1 MSPISSESGA
11 PVRGLPGLLVT
22 CAAVGL
28 VAPCAPAQAQN
39 ASAEAGVQLEE
50 IIVTAQKREENPKDV
65 PVTMAVFS
73 GADIE
78 QQGLTNITDY
88 AKFVPGLIYNG
99 EGLGGERSGPDIVI
113 RGIAN
118 SRLGDFETNI
128 ATATTGFAYGEVPAY
143 ALNPE
148 LIDVQRVEV
157 LEGPQGTLYGAA
169 AMGGLVKVVPNAPQ
183 FDTFSAKLSGGLSV
197 LNSGWGANNNG
208 FESAA
213 VVNIPLSDVLAA
225 RFSFHESQ
233 DPGYINIH
241 LLTGNPKDVYG
252 PNVLTGFNSEQA
264 QTYGYGEYL
273 KDVNKS
279 TAAGGRVAL
288 RFKPNDQFDATAAF
302 MYDAKSTDSQPF
314 YEPVVSQGSG
324 SPLLAS
330 QFQLQ
335 PENTNYSL
343 ASLEMSYDF
352 GFATL
357 HAITGWTDRSYSNNT
372 DFAGITYGALGGN
385 GIVPLPTPAP
395 LTFNVDTRLLSQELR
410 LQGDKKDLLW
420 SGSAIDWT
428 VGGFFQKE
436 ERDAFG
442 NVTVGPA
449 WLDEA
454 VAPLTAPNS
463 GTDTVWSGEYAS
475 TYTDRAFFGDVTLN
489 ITPALALAGGLRYS
503 NQSVSSTRIDFSDY
517 FASATPTGNTV
528 IHEPVKESK
537 TVPRATLTY
546 AITKEINAYATYSEG
561 FRIGGDNPTGN
572 YNTPGCAAAL
582 KIFGISAASTAK
594 FKSDGLK
601 NYEVGIKT
609 DLDDGR
615 IIANISGFR
624 EDWTD
629 LQSTIFLD
637 QVVSGCGASFVSNAG
652 VARIYG
658 AEGELRAAV
667 TNHLQVRLTGQ
678 YADGKI
684 VSVVKGST
692 GQVGAPL
699 QSAPK
704 TQVTAGV
711 AYSIIPHAQW
721 SATARADFAYVGARN
736 FNNTNTPIDPN
747 YLLPGYGELNL
758 RFSAEHDNWE
768 YTTYVNN
775 LTNTIPELGVYEA
788 SGGPGN
794 YAGAFAPGT
803 QRFITTSAPRTFGF
817 KIVKSF

>member
-1 MSPISSESGA
+1 MSSISSENG
-11 PVRGLPGLLVT
+11 PLVRGLPGWLLT
-22 CAAVGL
+22 CVACGL
-28 VAPCAPAQAQN
+28 LTPHVPARAQN
-39 ASAEAGVQLEE
+39 AGAEGGQLEE

-73 GADIE
+73 GADLE
-78 QQGLTNITDY
+78 QQGLQDLADY
-88 AKFVPGLIYNG
+88 AKFVPGLVYNG

-143 ALNPE
+143 ALDPE
-148 LIDVQRVEV
+148 LIDTQRVEV

-183 FDTFSAKLSGGLSV
+183 FTDFTVKLSGGLSV
-197 LNSGWGANNNG
+197 TNSGWGANNTG
-208 FESAA
+208 YSTAL
-213 VVNIPLSDVLAA
+213 VVNTPLSDILAL

-233 DPGYINIH
+233 DPGYINVH
-241 LLTGNPKDVYG
+241 LLSGNPKDTYG
-252 PNVLTGFNSEQA
+252 PNVFVGFNSEQS

-279 TAAGGRVAL
+279 QAGGGRIAL
-288 RFKPNDQFDATAAF
+288 RFKPNEQFDATAAF

-314 YEPVVSQGSG
+314 YEPVVSTGSG
-324 SPLLAS
+324 SPLLAN

-352 GFATL
+352 GVATL
-357 HAITGWTDRSYSNNT
+357 HSITGWTDRSYSNNT
-372 DFAGITYGALGGN
+372 DFAGITYGVLGGN
-385 GIVPLPTPAP
+385 GIVPLPTAAP

-410 LQGDKKDLLW
+410 LQGDKKDLFW
-420 SGSAIDWT
+420 SGSGLDWT

-449 WLDEA
+449 WLSSA

-463 GTDTVWSGEYAS
+463 GTDTVWSGQYAS
-475 TYTDRAFFGDVTLN
+475 TYTDRAFFGDITIN
-489 ITPALALAGGLRYS
+489 ITPALAIAGGLRYS
-503 NQSVSSTRIDFSDY
+503 NQNVTSTRIDFSDY
-517 FASATPTGNTV
+517 FASAPATGNSV
-528 IHEPVKESK
+528 IHEPVQESK

-546 AITKEINAYATYSEG
+546 ALTKEVNLYATYSEG

-582 KIFGISAASTAK
+582 KIFGITAASTAK
-594 FKSDGLK
+594 FKSDDLK

-624 EDWTD
+624 EDWSD

-658 AEGELRAAV
+658 AEGEVRAAL
-667 TNHLQVRLTGQ
+667 TNHWQVHVTGQ

-684 VSVVKGST
+684 VSIVKGST

-699 QSAPK
+699 QSTPK
-704 TQVTAGV
+704 AQVTAGI
-711 AYSIIPHAQW
+711 AYSISPRAQW
-721 SATARADFAYVGARN
+721 TATARLDYAYVGARN
-736 FNNTNTPIDPN
+736 FSNTNTPVDPN
-747 YLLPGYGELNL
+747 YQLPGYGEANV

-788 SGGPGN
+788 AGGPGN

-803 QRFITTSAPRTFGF
+803 QRFITTSAPRTFGI
-817 KIVKSF
+817 KVQKSF

>member
-1 MSPISSESGA
+1 MSSISSENG
-11 PVRGLPGLLVT
+11 PLVRGLPGWLLT
-22 CAAVGL
+22 CAACGL
-28 VAPCAPAQAQN
+28 LTPHVPAKAQN
-39 ASAEAGVQLEE
+39 AGAEGGQLEE
-50 IIVTAQKREENPKDV
+50 ILVTAQKREENPKDV
-65 PVTMAVFS
+65 PVTMTVFS
-73 GADIE
+73 GADLE
-78 QQGLTNITDY
+78 QQGLQNLTDY
-88 AKFVPGLIYNG
+88 AKFVPGLIYAG
-99 EGLGGERSGPDIVI
+99 EGLGGERSGPNIVI

-128 ATATTGFAYGEVPAY
+128 ATATTGYAYGEVPAY
-143 ALNPE
+143 ALDPN
-148 LIDVQRVEV
+148 LTDTQRVEV
-157 LEGPQGTLYGAA
+157 LKGPQGTLYGAA

-183 FDTFSAKLSGGLSV
+183 FTDFSVNLSGGLSV
-197 LNSGWGANNNG
+197 LNSGWGANDTG
-208 FESAA
+208 YSTAM
-213 VVNIPLSDVLAA
+213 VVNTPLSDILAL

-233 DPGYINIH
+233 DPGYLNIH
-241 LLTGNPKDVYG
+241 LLTGNPHDVYG
-252 PNVLTGFNSEQA
+252 PNVLVGFNSEQA

-273 KDVNKS
+273 KNVNKNQ
-279 TAAGGRVAL
+279 AGGGKIAL
-288 RFKPNDQFDATAAF
+288 RFKPNDQFEATASF

-314 YEPVVSQGSG
+314 YEPVVSTGSG

-343 ASLEMSYDF
+343 ASLEMSYDL
-352 GFATL
+352 GLATL
-357 HAITGWTDRSYSNNT
+357 HSISGWTDRSYSNNT

-385 GIVPLPTPAP
+385 GIVPLPTAAP
-395 LTFNVDTRLLSQELR
+395 LTFNVDSRLLSQELR
-410 LQGDKKDLLW
+410 LQGDEKDLLW
-420 SGSAIDWT
+420 SGSGLDWT

-449 WLDEA
+449 WLSEA

-463 GTDTVWSGEYAS
+463 GTDTVWSGQYSS
-475 TYTDRAFFGDVTLN
+475 TYTDRALFGDITIN

-503 NQSVSSTRIDFSDY
+503 NQSVTSTRIDFSDY
-517 FASATPTGNTV
+517 FASAPPTGNSV
-528 IHEPVKESK
+528 IHEPVKETK

-546 AITKEINAYATYSEG
+546 ALTKEVNLYATYSEG

-582 KIFGISAASTAK
+582 KIFGISAASTAT
-594 FKSDGLK
+594 FKSDDLK
-601 NYEVGIKT
+601 NYEVGVKT
-609 DLDDGR
+609 DLDNGR

-624 EDWTD
+624 EDWSD

-652 VARIYG
+652 LARIYG
-658 AEGELRAAV
+658 ADAEVRAAL
-667 TNHLQVRLTGQ
+667 TDHWQVHVTGQ

-692 GQVGAPL
+692 GVVGAPL
-699 QSAPK
+699 QSTPK
-704 TQVTAGV
+704 AQVTAGI
-711 AYSIIPHAQW
+711 AYSIVPRAQW
-721 SATARADFAYVGARN
+721 TATARVDYAYVGPRN

-747 YLLPGYGELNL
+747 YLLPGYGEANV

-768 YTTYVNN
+768 YTTYVSN

-803 QRFITTSAPRTFGF
+803 QRFITTSAPRTFGI
-817 KIVKSF
+817 KVQKSF

>member
-1 MSPISSESGA
+1 MM
-11 PVRGLPGLLVT
+11 T

-28 VAPCAPAQAQN
+28 MAPHGSAKAQN
-39 ASAEAGVQLEE
+39 AGAEGGQLEE

-65 PVTMAVFS
+65 PVTMTIFS
-73 GADIE
+73 GADLE
-78 QQGLTNITDY
+78 QQGLQNLTDY
-88 AKFVPGLIYNG
+88 AKFVPGLIYAG
-99 EGLGGERSGPDIVI
+99 EGLGGERSGPNIVI

-143 ALNPE
+143 ALDPN
-148 LIDVQRVEV
+148 LTDTQRVEV
-157 LEGPQGTLYGAA
+157 LKGPQGTLYGAA

-183 FDTFSAKLSGGLSV
+183 FTDFSVNISGGLSV
-197 LNSGWGANNNG
+197 LNSGWGANDTG
-208 FESAA
+208 YTTAL
-213 VVNIPLSDVLAA
+213 VVNTPLSDILAL

-252 PNVLTGFNSEQA
+252 PNVLVGFNSEQA

-273 KDVNKS
+273 KNVNKS
-279 TAAGGRVAL
+279 QAGGGKVAL
-288 RFKPNDQFDATAAF
+288 RFKPNDQFEATASF
-302 MYDAKSTDSQPF
+302 LYDAKSTDSQPF
-314 YEPVVSQGSG
+314 YEPVVSSGSG

-352 GFATL
+352 GAATL
-357 HAITGWTDRSYSNNT
+357 HSITGWTDRSYSNNT

-385 GIVPLPTPAP
+385 GIVPLPGPAP
-395 LTFNVDTRLLSQELR
+395 LTFNVDSRLLSQELR
-410 LQGDKKDLLW
+410 LQGDKKDLFW
-420 SGSAIDWT
+420 TGSGLDWT

-449 WLDEA
+449 WLSEA

-463 GTDTVWSGEYAS
+463 GTDTVWSGEYSS
-475 TYTDRAFFGDVTLN
+475 TYTDRAVFGDVTLN
-489 ITPALALAGGLRYS
+489 ITPDLALAGGLRYS
-503 NQSVSSTRIDFSDY
+503 NQSVTSTRIDFSDY
-517 FASATPTGNTV
+517 FASAPATGNSV
-528 IHEPVKESK
+528 IHEPVQESK

-546 AITKEINAYATYSEG
+546 ALTKEVNLYATYSEG

-582 KIFGISAASTAK
+582 KIFGINAASTAK
-594 FKSDGLK
+594 FKSDDLK
-601 NYEVGIKT
+601 NYEVGIKS

-615 IIANISGFR
+615 IIASISGFR
-624 EDWTD
+624 EDWSD

-637 QVVSGCGASFVSNAG
+637 QAVSGCGASFVSNAG
-652 VARIYG
+652 LARIYG
-658 AEGELRAAV
+658 AEADVRAAL
-667 TNHLQVRLTGQ
+667 TNNWQVHVTGQ
-678 YADGKI
+678 YADAKI
-684 VSVVKGST
+684 VSVAKGSN
-692 GQVGAPL
+692 GVVGSPL

-704 TQVTAGV
+704 TQVAAGIT
-711 AYSIIPHAQW
+711 YSISPRAQW
-721 SATARADFAYVGARN
+721 TATARLDYAYVGPTN
-736 FNNTNTPIDPN
+736 FNNTNTPVDPN
-747 YLLPGYGELNL
+747 YLLPGYAEANL
-758 RFSAEHDNWE
+758 RFSAQHDNWE

-788 SGGPGN
+788 AGGPGN

-803 QRFITTSAPRTFGF
+803 QRFITTSAPRTFGV
-817 KIVKSF
+817 KVQKSF

>member
-1 MSPISSESGA
+1 MSSISSENG
-11 PVRGLPGLLVT
+11 PLVRGLPGWLLT
-22 CAAVGL
+22 CAAFGL
-28 VAPCAPAQAQN
+28 LTPHVPAKAQ
-39 ASAEAGVQLEE
+39 SAGAEGGQLEE

-78 QQGLTNITDY
+78 QQGLQDLTDY
-88 AKFVPGLIYNG
+88 AKFVPGLIYSG

-148 LIDVQRVEV
+148 LIDTQRVEV

-169 AMGGLVKVVPNAPQ
+169 AMGGLDKVVPNAPQ
-183 FDTFSAKLSGGLSV
+183 FNEFSAKLSGGLSV
-197 LNSGWGANNNG
+197 LNSGWGANNTG
-208 FESAA
+208 YSTAL
-213 VVNIPLSDVLAA
+213 VVNTPLSDILAL

-233 DPGYINIH
+233 DPGYINVH
-241 LLTGNPKDVYG
+241 LLTGNPKDIYG
-252 PNVLTGFNSEQA
+252 PNVLVGFNSEQA

-279 TAAGGRVAL
+279 QAAGGRVAL

-314 YEPVVSQGSG
+314 YEPVVSTGSG
-324 SPLLAS
+324 SPLLAN

-352 GFATL
+352 GLATL
-357 HAITGWTDRSYSNNT
+357 HSITGWTDRSYSNNT
-372 DFAGITYGALGGN
+372 DFAGIAYGVLGGN

-410 LQGDKKDLLW
+410 LQGDEKDLLW
-420 SGSAIDWT
+420 SGSALDWT

-449 WLDEA
+449 WLSGA

-463 GTDTVWSGEYAS
+463 GTDTVWSGQYAS
-475 TYTDRAFFGDVTLN
+475 TYTDRAFFGDITLN

-503 NQSVSSTRIDFSDY
+503 NQSVTSTRIDFSDY
-517 FASATPTGNTV
+517 FASAPPMGNSV
-528 IHEPVKESK
+528 IHEPVKETK

-546 AITKEINAYATYSEG
+546 AVTKEVNFYATYSEG

-594 FKSDGLK
+594 FKSDDLK
-601 NYEVGIKT
+601 NYEVGIKS
-609 DLDDGR
+609 DLDNGR
-615 IIANISGFR
+615 IVANISGFR
-624 EDWTD
+624 EDWSD

-637 QVVSGCGASFVSNAG
+637 QVVTGCGASFVSNAG
-652 VARIYG
+652 VARVYG
-658 AEGELRAAV
+658 AEAEVRAAL
-667 TNHLQVRLTGQ
+667 TNEWQVHVTGQ

-699 QSAPK
+699 QSSPK
-704 TQVTAGV
+704 SQVTAGI
-711 AYSIIPHAQW
+711 AYSISPRAQW
-721 SATARADFAYVGARN
+721 TATARVDYAYVGARN
-736 FNNTNTPIDPN
+736 FSNTNTPVDPN
-747 YLLPGYGELNL
+747 FELPGYGEANV

-775 LTNTIPELGVYEA
+775 LTNTIPELGVYTA

-803 QRFITTSAPRTFGF
+803 QRFITTSAPRIFGV
-817 KIVKSF
+817 KVQKSF

>member
-1 MSPISSESGA
+1 MSAISSESGA

-22 CAAVGL
+22 CTAVGL
-28 VAPCAPAQAQN
+28 LAPHGPANAQVAG
-39 ASAEAGVQLEE
+39 AEGPQLEE
-50 IIVTAQKREENPKDV
+50 IIVTAQKREESEQDV
-65 PVTMAVFS
+65 PVTMAVLT
-73 GADIE
+73 GADLE
-78 QQGLTNITDY
+78 QQGLTDLADY
-88 AKFVPGLIYNG
+88 AKFVPGLIYAG
-99 EGLGGERSGPDIVI
+99 EGLGGERSGPNIVI

-128 ATATTGFAYGEVPAY
+128 ATATTGYVYGEVPAY
-143 ALNPE
+143 ALDPN
-148 LIDVQRVEV
+148 LTDTQRVEI

-169 AMGGLVKVVPNAPQ
+169 AMGGLVKIVPNAPQ
-183 FDTFSAKLSGGLSV
+183 FDAFTAKLSGGLSV
-197 LNSGWGANNNG
+197 LNSGWGANDNG
-208 FESAA
+208 YSTA
-213 VVNIPLSDVLAA
+213 VVVNAPLSDTLAL

-233 DPGYINIH
+233 DPGYINVH
-241 LLTGNPKDVYG
+241 LLTGNPNDVYG
-252 PNVLTGFNSEQA
+252 PNVLVGFNSEQA

-273 KDVNKS
+273 KNVNKNQ
-279 TAAGGRVAL
+279 AGGGKVAL
-288 RFKPNDQFDATAAF
+288 RFKPNDQFEATASF
-302 MYDAKSTDSQPF
+302 LYDAKSTDSQPF
-314 YEPVVSQGSG
+314 YEPVVSTGSG

-357 HAITGWTDRSYSNNT
+357 HAISGWTDRSYSNNT

-395 LTFNVDTRLLSQELR
+395 LTFNVDSRLLSQELR
-410 LQGDKKDLLW
+410 LQGDEKDLLW
-420 SGSAIDWT
+420 SGSGLDWT

-449 WLDEA
+449 WLSEA

-463 GTDTVWSGEYAS
+463 GTDTVWSGQYSS
-475 TYTDRAFFGDVTLN
+475 TYTDRALFGDITIN
-489 ITPALALAGGLRYS
+489 ITPDLALAGGLRYS
-503 NQSVSSTRIDFSDY
+503 NQGVTSTRIDFSDY
-517 FASATPTGNTV
+517 FASAPPTGNSV
-528 IHEPVKESK
+528 IHEPVQESK

-546 AITKEINAYATYSEG
+546 AVTKEVNLYATYSEG

-572 YNTPGCAAAL
+572 YDTPGCAAAL
-582 KIFGISAASTAK
+582 KIFGITAASTAT
-594 FKSDGLK
+594 FKSDDLK
-601 NYEVGIKT
+601 NYEVGLKT
-609 DLDDGR
+609 AWDNGR

-624 EDWTD
+624 EDWSD
-629 LQSTIFLD
+629 LQSTIDLD

-658 AEGELRAAV
+658 AEAEVRAAL
-667 TNHLQVRLTGQ
+667 TEHWQVRVTGQ

-684 VSVVKGST
+684 VEVVKGST
-692 GQVGAPL
+692 GVVGAPL

-704 TQVTAGV
+704 TQIAAGF
-711 AYSIIPHAQW
+711 AYSISPRAQW
-721 SATARADFAYVGARN
+721 TATARVDYAYVGPSN

-747 YLLPGYGELNL
+747 YLLPGYGEANV
-758 RFSAEHDNWE
+758 RFSAEHDNWQ

-794 YAGAFAPGT
+794 YAGAFAAGT
-803 QRFITTSAPRTFGF
+803 QRFITTSAPRTFG
-817 KIVKSF
+817 VKVEKRF